1 MCEALEISRSGYY
14 RGRAERAGLRAQ
26 EDSDLGEHV
35 VRIHQES
42 RGHYGSPRIH
52 LALRKQG
59 VRCGRK
65 RVARLMRENGLEGVR
80 QSRRRIRTT
89 DSNHSH
95 GASPNLIKGM
105 KVSRPDQVWVSDIT
119 YLRTEEEGWVYLATV
134 LDLYSRKIVGWSMG
148 RTLEATL
155 VIDALNQA
163 LETRTPPPGLI
174 VHSDRGVQYACGAYR
189 KLLAARG
196 IEQSMSAKGNC
207 YDNATMES
215 FFGTFKAEEGA
226 EFVDGRRARLAVF
239 DYIET
244 YYNRS
249 RIHTSLG
256 DCSPEEFE
264 DRHHAREASAA
275 SPAGSPEFA
284 SGMGCSSGGRED
296 GSEPEGQAGPADSH
310 DRESHHPGY
319 PSEGCSPAEPSS
331 VSPAREQEAPN
342 SGLAQSK

>member
-14 RGRAERAGLRAQ
+14 KGRSKPSGPRKQ
-26 EDSDLGEHV
+26 EDSRLREHI

-42 RGHYGSPRIH
+42 RGHYGSPRIL
-52 LALRKQG
+52 LALRKEG
-59 VRCGRK
+59 RRHSRK
-65 RVARLMRENGLEGVR
+65 RVARLMREDGLEGVR
-80 QSRRRIRTT
+80 QSRRRVRTT

-105 KVSRPDQVWVSDIT
+105 VVTRPDQVWVSDIT

-134 LDLYSRKIVGWSMG
+134 LDLYSRKIVGWSIG

-163 LETRTPPPGLI
+163 LETRNPASGLI
-174 VHSDRGVQYACGAYR
+174 VHSDRGVQYACGSYR
-189 KLLAARG
+189 ELLLQHG

-215 FFGTFKAEEGA
+215 FFGTFKAEESA
-226 EFVDGRRARLAVF
+226 EFVDGRSARLAVF

-264 DRHHAREASAA
+264 DRHHAGEASAA
-275 SPAGSPEFA
+275 SPGDLNEFS
-284 SGMGCSSGGRED
+284 SGMGCSSGGR
-296 GSEPEGQAGPADSH
+296 SATPEPEDQAGPPNSH
-310 DRESHHPGY
+310 DRESHRTGY
-319 PSEGCSPAEPSS
+319 PLEGCSPAEPSS
-331 VSPAREQEAPN
+331 VSPARDQQDPESE
-342 SGLAQSK
+342 LAQPK